1 MRINAKNSLQSF
13 RRIIEYQIKLPS
25 SVNIKIFKS
34 SEKKQMKLCC
44 PRACPVISIRRIFQ
58 FQSGH
63 PNPRLRRSASASR
76 RDSKDAKYREK
87 IAELEDVIRVQTQRF
102 QRSKEDLVS

>member
-1 MRINAKNSLQSF
+1 MANLHVFFST
-13 RRIIEYQIKLPS
+13 
-25 SVNIKIFKS
+25 
-34 SEKKQMKLCC
+34 
-44 PRACPVISIRRIFQ
+44 
-58 FQSGH
+58 FQSG